1 MSAPRQTVGSLALL
15 LAVSAAS
22 TDCSSSPGSPQPSLL
37 APIPGFVQTLT
48 TTKCGLGSGVHVVH
62 LPGDTQWVGSEG
74 FFDVD
79 LANQSAYCFTN
90 PFRPLKGPSAPTE
103 IAEVSQYFV
112 GAGLP
117 ASQIGPISTSY
128 SFDSSGEQY
137 VNAKIERVVDGV
149 PVPESS
155 AWAGLVDGQSLGEG
169 VYWPELPAS
178 VSRELMELEA
188 IVTNPARLA
197 AFQAMLPAG
206 LVTGSIVIHH
216 RDASQRVPGHPAD
229 EVPIE
234 AHACYDA
241 LIAGNGDLGL
251 TECYLPD
258 GSMFTFPSF

>member
-1 MSAPRQTVGSLALL
+1 
-15 LAVSAAS
+15 
-22 TDCSSSPGSPQPSLL
+22 
-37 APIPGFVQTLT
+37 
-48 TTKCGLGSGVHVVH
+48 
-62 LPGDTQWVGSEG
+62 
-74 FFDVD
+74 
-79 LANQSAYCFTN
+79 
-90 PFRPLKGPSAPTE
+90 
-103 IAEVSQYFV
+103 
-112 GAGLP
+112 
-117 ASQIGPISTSY
+117 
-128 SFDSSGEQY
+128 
-137 VNAKIERVVDGV
+137 
-149 PVPESS
+149 
-155 AWAGLVDGQSLGEG
+155 
-169 VYWPELPAS
+169 
-178 VSRELMELEA
+178 MELEA